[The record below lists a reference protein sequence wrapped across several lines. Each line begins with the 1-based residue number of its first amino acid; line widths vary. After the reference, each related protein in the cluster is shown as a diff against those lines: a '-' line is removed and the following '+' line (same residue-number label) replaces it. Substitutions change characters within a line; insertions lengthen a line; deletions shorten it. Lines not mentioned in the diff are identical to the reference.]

1 MNSTAPLTLDQFEQL
16 IEADAFH
23 PRSTARVEL
32 IYGRMLATGCLEWEV
47 EDAICCL
54 ANRWL
59 RNRPLPANV
68 WVQIK
73 APIAMPDQE
82 NMPEPDM
89 TLIAE
94 LDGPIRRPVTN
105 DVFLLIEVALG
116 RLSLS
121 FVRGEK
127 AGLYATAGIEDY
139 WIVNL
144 VDKCVEVHRGPRNGR
159 YQSVESFS
167 SGFEVRPLAF
177 PELVLPVALLF
188 GQK

>member
-32 IYGRMLATGCLEWEV
+32 IYGRMLATGRLEWEV

-54 ANRWL
+54 GNRWL

-73 APIAMPDQE
+73 GPIAMPDQE
-82 NMPEPDM
+82 SMPEPDM
-89 TLIAE
+89 SLIAA
-94 LDGPIRRPVTN
+94 LDGPIRRPVAS

-116 RLSLS
+116 SLS
-121 FVRGEK
+121 FDRGEK
-127 AGLYATAGIEDY
+127 AGLYAAAGIEDY

-144 VDKCVEVHRGPRNGR
+144 VDQCVEVRREPGDGR
-159 YQSVESFS
+159 YQSFESFS
-167 SGFEVRPLAF
+167 AGAEVRPLAF
-177 PELVLPVALLF
+177 PELLLPVALLF